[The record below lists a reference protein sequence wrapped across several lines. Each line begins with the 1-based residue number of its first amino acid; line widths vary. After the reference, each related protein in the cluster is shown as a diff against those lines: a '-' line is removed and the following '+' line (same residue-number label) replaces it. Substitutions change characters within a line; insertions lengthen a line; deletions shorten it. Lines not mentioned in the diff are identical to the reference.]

1 MNQLQRHRYGRTAIG
16 FHWLTVTL
24 VLTAVLM
31 GLWMSGL
38 ALSPEKLRLYSYHK
52 WIGVTVLL
60 LTLLRLSWRSLVRPP
75 SFGSEL
81 PNWQSIAAT
90 WMHRFLYACLIAI
103 PISGWLMSSALG
115 FQTVIFG
122 AIALPDAVPKSTGLA
137 DLFRAIHQI
146 VNITLGLAL
155 ALHVVAALDHWM
167 RAPGAREREMWPL
180 PSGNPGESHD

>member
-1 MNQLQRHRYGRTAIG
+1 MNQLQHRRHGRTAIG
-16 FHWLTVTL
+16 FHWLTTTL
-24 VLTAVLM
+24 VLAAVPM

-38 ALSPEKLRLYSYHK
+38 AFSPEKLRLYSYHK

-60 LTLLRLSWRSLVRPP
+60 ITLLRLSWRSLVRPP
-75 SFGSEL
+75 SFDSAL
-81 PNWQSIAAT
+81 PSWQGTAAT

-122 AIALPDAVPKSTGLA
+122 VIALPDAVPRSSGLA

-146 VNITLGLAL
+146 VNLAFGLAL
-155 ALHVVAALDHWM
+155 TLHVAAALHHWM

-180 PSGNPGESHD
+180 PSGKPGESHD